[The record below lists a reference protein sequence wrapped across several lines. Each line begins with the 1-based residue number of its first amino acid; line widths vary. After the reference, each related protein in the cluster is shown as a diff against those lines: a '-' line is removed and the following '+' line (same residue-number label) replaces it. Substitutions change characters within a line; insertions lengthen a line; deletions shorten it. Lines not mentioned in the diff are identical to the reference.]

1 MEVDMKIKRYTATSM
16 RAALAQVRAEQGPD
30 AVILSS
36 RRGEDGIEVIAAID
50 YDEALFVEM
59 NRQRNTAPA
68 IDPPAVEP
76 ASVLAEATQRA
87 TTSGRAQTTASATP
101 TAPARPAADERSTSP
116 APRAPASAPAS
127 TRARAI
133 AAAPVRAPAAAAA
146 RAPAPTSLPA
156 RDGAAAHATASSS
169 SSTAGAS
176 SLRKPL
182 PPAVRSDLGY
192 GAMHRELQDLRQ
204 MLETGLAGMTWN
216 DKRLREP
223 LKARVLEELSALDI
237 APDVAMALAAR
248 APRRTSLENPSHIP
262 LALLVKHL
270 PVVDDLGGLTGGII
284 AVVGPTGAGK
294 TTTIAKLAARW
305 CMQHG
310 SQDLALV
317 STDSYRIGARDQLM
331 TYARILGAPM
341 HAANSGRDLARVLD
355 RLKSKKLI
363 LIDTAGMGP
372 RDVRLTEQLSALQL
386 GAARARV
393 LLALPAQGEGH
404 ALEEIV
410 QAFAPL
416 TPVACILTKVD
427 EAASL
432 GAVISTTLRHRLKI
446 AYVCDGQRVPEDL
459 HAAHQKRVWLVRA
472 ALKLKEDR
480 PPVRDEAYYVRNF
493 GRAHAHA

>member
-1 MEVDMKIKRYTATSM
+1 MKIKRYTATSM

-36 RRGEDGIEVIAAID
+36 RRGDDGIEVIAAVD
-50 YDEALFVEM
+50 YDEALFVEA
-59 NRQRNTAPA
+59 NRQRTPAPA
-68 IDPPAVEP
+68 ITPP
-76 ASVLAEATQRA
+76 EAPEA
-87 TTSGRAQTTASATP
+87 AQ
-101 TAPARPAADERSTSP
+101 APAAVSAA
-116 APRAPASAPAS
+116 
-127 TRARAI
+127 
-133 AAAPVRAPAAAAA
+133 AAAPARAPAAASTAMRPPTAA
-146 RAPAPTSLPA
+146 SPIPRSPAAPSTIPRSSAALSATMRPSPAVTRATTAAALAVTGRAPAPSAIGP
-156 RDGAAAHATASSS
+156 D
-169 SSTAGAS
+169 
-176 SLRKPL
+176 P
-182 PPAVRSDLGY
+182 GY
-192 GAMHRELQDLRQ
+192 GAMHRELQDLRRL
-204 MLETGLAGMTWN
+204 LETGLAGMTWN

-223 LKARVLEELSALDI
+223 LKARVLEELSAMDI

-270 PVVDDLGGLTGGII
+270 PVVDDLGGVSGGII

-317 STDSYRIGARDQLM
+317 STDAYRIGARDQLM

-341 HAANSGRDLARVLD
+341 HAANSGRDLARVLE

-372 RDVRLTEQLSALQL
+372 RDVRLTEQLAALQL

-410 QAFAPL
+410 QAFAKL

-432 GAVISTTLRHRLKI
+432 GAVISTTLRHQLKI

-459 HAAHQKRVWLVRA
+459 HAAHQRRVWLVRA
-472 ALKLKEDR
+472 ALKLKEGR
-480 PPVRDEAYYVRNF
+480 PPLRDEAYYVRNF
-493 GRAHAHA
+493 GRAPAHA